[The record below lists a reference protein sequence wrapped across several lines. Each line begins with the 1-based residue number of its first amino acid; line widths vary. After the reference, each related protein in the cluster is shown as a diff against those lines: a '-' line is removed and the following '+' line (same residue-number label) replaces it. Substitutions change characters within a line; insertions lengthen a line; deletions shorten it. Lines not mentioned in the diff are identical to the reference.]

1 MFNKS
6 KKNVKTPWEQ
16 VQKSREIPR
25 GIGMEYVKH
34 LFEDHVF
41 HRGDRILS
49 EDSALLCGVGMMD
62 GQSVSFIISN
72 KGADLNE
79 QIENN
84 FSMCSPA
91 GFYKAIRTM
100 KQAEKF
106 NRPLITIVNTPGAYP
121 GVKAEEDGQS
131 LAIANSLMQMMNLKI
146 PVICCIVGEGGS
158 GGALAISCGNR
169 VLMLENSIYS
179 VISPE
184 GCSSILWKDK
194 SKAAQAAAVLKLTSS
209 NLLELGVIDEI
220 IPEVE
225 YENSL
230 EFKENILKIKER
242 LLFHIKDLK
251 KLSSVELVRQRAN
264 RFKKIGEEAW
274 EL

>member
-6 KKNVKTPWEQ
+6 KKKSPSAWEQ
-16 VQKSREIPR
+16 VQKSRDPIR
-25 GIGMEYVKH
+25 GIGMEYVKN
-34 LFEDHVF
+34 LFSDYVF
-41 HRGDRILS
+41 HRGDRILG
-49 EDSALLCGVGMMD
+49 EDTGLLCGVGLLD
-62 GQSVSFIISN
+62 TKSVSFIISN
-72 KGADLNE
+72 KGEDLKE

-84 FSMCSPA
+84 FGMCSPE

-100 KQAEKF
+100 RQAQKF

-121 GVKAEEDGQS
+121 GIKAETNGQS
-131 LAIANSLMQMMNLKI
+131 VAIANCLMEMMNLKV
-146 PVICCIVGEGGS
+146 PVISCIAGEGGS

-194 SKAAQAAAVLKLTSS
+194 SKAPEAAQMLKLSS
-209 NLLELGVIDEI
+209 RDLLEFKIIDEI
-220 IPEVE
+220 IDEEE
-225 YENSL
+225 YGNTL
-230 EFKENILKIKER
+230 EFRANILKIKER
-242 LLFHIKDLK
+242 IKENLDE
-251 KLSSVELVRQRAN
+251 LSSLSQRELIQQRAN
-264 RFKKIGEEAW
+264 RFKKFGEEAW

>member
-1 MFNKS
+1 
-6 KKNVKTPWEQ
+6 
-16 VQKSREIPR
+16 
-25 GIGMEYVKH
+25 MEYIRH
-34 LFEDHVF
+34 LFDEYVF

-49 EDSALLCGVGMMD
+49 EDSALLCGVGLLEQ
-62 GQSVSFIISN
+62 QSVSFIISN

-79 QIENN
+79 QIQNN
-84 FSMCSPA
+84 FSMCSPS

-121 GVKAEEDGQS
+121 GIKAEKDGQS

-169 VLMLENSIYS
+169 VMMLENSIYS

-194 SKAAQAAAVLKLTSS
+194 SKAAHAAQVLKLTSS
-209 NLLELGVIDEI
+209 DLLELGVIDEI

-225 YENSL
+225 YENSN
-230 EFKENILKIKER
+230 EFKHNILKIKER
-242 LLFHIKDLK
+242 LLFHIRDLK